1 MIIYAIAC
9 GGQDGFASLAAIS
22 DDTRAMAAALRERS
36 GLVDVG
42 PAGTAMRFLTAYFA
56 ALPGADVTLD
66 GTERMRHRPIGPLV
80 DALRASA
87 PI

>member
-1 MIIYAIAC
+1 MSLPLSKSIANRLMIIYAIAC

-56 ALPGADVTLD
+56 ALPGADVT
-66 GTERMRHRPIGPLV
+66 GR
-80 DALRASA
+80 
-87 PI
+87 